1 MNDGVALLLERMKTH
16 PEEFE
21 SNVIGKWS
29 HIINSYKQYLE
40 EEDCKALDKAINS
53 LMQQQFTEKVMEE
66 LVNPKK
72 SDNWVDRV
80 MAQKG
85 ITSAG
90 ATRVGS
96 SVGNAIQNGG
106 SWETISVDPLV
117 QAHIDAYN
125 AVLKKEN
132 KEHKTLFG
140 RLWNYL

>member
-29 HIINSYKQYLE
+29 HIINSYKQYLD
-40 EEDCKALDKAINS
+40 EEDCKALDKAINA

-66 LVNPKK
+66 LVDPKK

-85 ITSAG
+85 ITSA
-90 ATRVGS
+90 TPTPSPYIDKLTV
-96 SVGNAIQNGG
+96 
-106 SWETISVDPLV
+106 EHMK
-117 QAHIDAYN
+117 AHLEALQVKDRNELIN
-125 AVLKKEN
+125 RKST
-132 KEHKTLFG
+132 TLFG
-140 RLWNYL
+140 KLFNYQ

>member
-40 EEDCKALDKAINS
+40 EEDCKALDAGINA
-53 LMQQQFTEKVMEE
+53 LMQQHFTEKVMEE
-66 LVNPKK
+66 LVDPKK
-72 SDNWVDRV
+72 SSLELLRLQVKQNATLRAGTTLTLSS
-80 MAQKG
+80 MASSIG
-85 ITSAG
+85 GMLPNDPTIT
-90 ATRVGS
+90 
-96 SVGNAIQNGG
+96 NYFPK
-106 SWETISVDPLV
+106 E
-117 QAHIDAYN
+117 
-125 AVLKKEN
+125 EN